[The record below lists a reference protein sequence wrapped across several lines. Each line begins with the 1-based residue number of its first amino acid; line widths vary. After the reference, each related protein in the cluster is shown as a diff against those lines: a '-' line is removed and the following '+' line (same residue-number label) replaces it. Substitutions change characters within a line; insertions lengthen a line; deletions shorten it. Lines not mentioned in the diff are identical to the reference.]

1 MAHSQSSRPIA
12 LIVRDEVLVALDI
25 ESAMGDLGYEV
36 CGIATSDS
44 RARSLAMQ
52 DHPDLVLMDVLS
64 GGREGIETGR
74 WLREVCGTS
83 VVFVTSQIDADTVRR
98 IHEQVPGAPVV
109 PKPFYRDHLAQAIA
123 TAVPHVDR
131 PQCTGPLRIASRHV
145 RAST

>member
-1 MAHSQSSRPIA
+1 MA
-12 LIVRDEVLVALDI
+12 
-25 ESAMGDLGYEV
+25 DLGYEV
-36 CGIATSDS
+36 CGIATSDG

-83 VVFVTSQIDADTVRR
+83 VVFVTSQIDADTVQR
-98 IHEQVPGAPVV
+98 IHERVPGAPVV
-109 PKPFYRDHLAQAIA
+109 PKPFYRDRLAQALA

-131 PQCTGPLRIASRHV
+131 RQCADPLRKASRRV
-145 RAST
+145 RART

>member
-12 LIVRDEVLVALDI
+12 LIVQDEVLVALDI

-64 GGREGIETGR
+64 GGREGMETGR

-83 VVFVTSQIDADTVRR
+83 VVFVERGSNLPNA
-98 IHEQVPGAPVV
+98 
-109 PKPFYRDHLAQAIA
+109 F
-123 TAVPHVDR
+123 
-131 PQCTGPLRIASRHV
+131 
-145 RAST
+145 